1 VFRLQTGFFT
11 DQYGRHLV
19 LLAKVD
25 DRPRVHIG
33 LGHEGM
39 EFGLGAIRHGCG
51 DLTRNQ
57 QPGAVI
63 FRHGFSLDEQTS
75 RDYET
80 ADEAVNVDSMNQLIE
95 RDSSPVRRDVPCGS
109 LPATC
114 ASGKP

>member
-1 VFRLQTGFFT
+1 
-11 DQYGRHLV
+11 
-19 LLAKVD
+19 
-25 DRPRVHIG
+25 
-33 LGHEGM
+33 M
-39 EFGLGAIRHGCG
+39 RHGSG
-51 DLTRNQ
+51 DLSRNQ

-95 RDSSPVRRDVPCGS
+95 RDSSPVSSDAPRGV

-114 ASGKP
+114 VSGKP